1 MQTITCAKCHG
12 KFHLQCFEKKMLI
25 KELVLHKK
33 LVRQPKQNNE
43 VPEAKEDSD
52 EEKLEGS
59 DGLK

>member
-1 MQTITCAKCHG
+1 
-12 KFHLQCFEKKMLI
+12 MLI

-43 VPEAKEDSD
+43 GPAAKEDSD
-52 EEKLEGS
+52 EEKLEGT